1 MNISG
6 PSLDSLV
13 HRLGECP
20 PEFLELTM
28 EETRGAEILIA
39 ILGDTFLE
47 YGDHNPWHPED
58 PFLDRL
64 RRKST
69 DVSAGRHRGLLGV
82 VAWLLFYEWFREHAS
97 IAKGAWE
104 WIKGEAV
111 VELSRLVRPEL
122 FTSDMDR
129 REELV
134 RVLLASIDVRP
145 ADETIEQA
153 FDRKTTL
160 DSVERSKVMQA
171 TIAAEKRA
179 REIRE
184 AMARKAA
191 LESAS
196 RYGE

>member
-20 PEFLELTM
+20 PEFLELSM

-39 ILGDTFLE
+39 ILGDTFME
-47 YGDHNPWHPED
+47 YGEHNPWQAED

-64 RRKST
+64 RRKPT
-69 DVSAGRHRGLLGV
+69 DVSASRHRGLLGV
-82 VAWLLFYEWFREHAS
+82 VAWLLFDEWFQEHAS
-97 IAKGAWE
+97 IACRAWR
-104 WIKGEAV
+104 WIRGEEV
-111 VELSRLVRPEL
+111 RELSRLVSPEL

-145 ADETIEQA
+145 AGETIEQA
-153 FDRKTTL
+153 SDRKSTL
-160 DSVERSKVMQA
+160 DSVERSKVLQA